1 MISMYKWHQV
11 KLLKAKGT
19 SIREIARLLKL
30 SKNTVKK
37 YLKSSHPPQFKAK
50 QRKKLLDPFQSEM
63 EEMLSKGFIGTR
75 IYNELVKQGYS
86 GSLPTVHRQVAAM
99 KKQEK
104 IAAQAT
110 TRVETAPGQQMQYD
124 WKEWTLPIGEKKVKI
139 YIHQVILSYSRMR
152 HYTYSLSIGTE
163 DVIRAIEEAIDFFG
177 GSAAELLFDNAKQMV
192 IIHKKNGV
200 VRYNEKFLLF
210 CGLYGIEPSACQSY
224 RARTKGKVEKP
235 FYYIQEHL
243 LRGLEVKGFSEF
255 TDLLTSFGTHSNARI
270 HSTLKQTPQE
280 RFLQEKGALTPI
292 VSFEPTVLYS
302 LLSRTVTNDGYISYC
317 GLFYPVSMDYCLKD
331 IYIEP
336 VFGRKI
342 RIYTSSGRFMEEQ
355 EVRMDDKVLKPPHPE
370 HEQKN
375 QEFKEKKEKKRSRL
389 VKKFVEMFG
398 ETGTV
403 YVEGLKEKV
412 GANLYWHLDEIMSYT
427 TVSPVDTIGTVLS
440 ECIEIGAYHKNTVK
454 RLLMSRLES
463 PSVEVSQSLPGGAGS
478 VNIKRALSEYK
489 VEG

>member
-224 RARTKGKVEKP
+224 RARTKG
-235 FYYIQEHL
+235 Y
-243 LRGLEVKGFSEF
+243 
-255 TDLLTSFGTHSNARI
+255 
-270 HSTLKQTPQE
+270 
-280 RFLQEKGALTPI
+280 
-292 VSFEPTVLYS
+292 
-302 LLSRTVTNDGYISYC
+302 
-317 GLFYPVSMDYCLKD
+317 
-331 IYIEP
+331 
-336 VFGRKI
+336 
-342 RIYTSSGRFMEEQ
+342 EESA
-355 EVRMDDKVLKPPHPE
+355 VM
-370 HEQKN
+370 
-375 QEFKEKKEKKRSRL
+375 
-389 VKKFVEMFG
+389 
-398 ETGTV
+398 
-403 YVEGLKEKV
+403 
-412 GANLYWHLDEIMSYT
+412 
-427 TVSPVDTIGTVLS
+427 
-440 ECIEIGAYHKNTVK
+440 
-454 RLLMSRLES
+454 
-463 PSVEVSQSLPGGAGS
+463 
-478 VNIKRALSEYK
+478 
-489 VEG
+489 